1 MKQKALE
8 PQCRHCY
15 IRKIEIN
22 ILIEYPDYKSPN
34 NKGAEGAIFC
44 ENIVECYQANIRCR
58 YSGLSPLYPDPFLPR
73 DEEAEEDTHEVS
85 DSADADTES
94 EEPPVALPDQ
104 DEEEEEDEDDDWPRP
119 RRS

>member
-15 IRKIEIN
+15 IRKLEIN

-34 NKGAEGAIFC
+34 NKGPEGAIFC

-73 DEEAEEDTHEVS
+73 
-85 DSADADTES
+85 
-94 EEPPVALPDQ
+94 
-104 DEEEEEDEDDDWPRP
+104 EEEEEAAEEEGSELSEADLDAADNPPVPTPEQEEEEESDDDWPRP
-119 RRS
+119 RRA